1 MLEIRGLVAGYGPLT
16 VLHGIDLTV
25 GAGETLAIIGANGAG
40 KTTLLRTIS
49 GLQTPRGGRM
59 TLDGV
64 DVTTLPTHTLAQ
76 RGVSHVPEGRKIF
89 KPMDVRSNLE
99 VGAYCRRDR
108 DARSIAQDLERIFT
122 LFPRLRERARQ
133 VAGTLSGGE
142 QQMLAI
148 GRALMGRPRLLLLD
162 EPSLGLAPQ
171 VILEIFDVIRRVNAE
186 GMAIILVEQ
195 NVRLSLRTAQRA
207 CVLQTGRLVL
217 EGSSAEVLNTDLLRD
232 AYLGGAVETAMGAA

>member
-148 GRALMGRPRLLLLD
+148 ARALMAAPKLLLLD
-162 EPSLGLAPQ
+162 EPSLGLAPL
-171 VILEIFDVIRRVNAE
+171 VVSAVYETIGRLRKDGLTLLV
-186 GMAIILVEQ
+186 VEQ
-195 NVRLSLRTAQRA
+195 NIELALRMADRTY
-207 CVLQTGRLVL
+207 VLDTGRIAAS
-217 EGSSAEVLNTDLLRD
+217 GRSSELNSMANLHQ
-232 AYLGGAVETAMGAA
+232 AYFGTAP